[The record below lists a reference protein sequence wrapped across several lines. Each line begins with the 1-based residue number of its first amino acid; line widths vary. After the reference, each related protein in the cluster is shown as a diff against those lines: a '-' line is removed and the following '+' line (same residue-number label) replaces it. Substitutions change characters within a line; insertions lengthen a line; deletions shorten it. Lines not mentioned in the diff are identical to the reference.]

1 MPQSYFYQRA
11 NFVSFLASSLQIG
24 LFSTYPANNGLG
36 LELTSANAPGYSRR
50 PIALTPILNMCA
62 SNTAAI
68 TWAATGD
75 WTATAY
81 YFGIFLASSGSLVYW
96 GALPSFL
103 VARSGGVPKIAA
115 GSLLVDW
122 TNPATG
128 TSGSWGTLRAVSHVD
143 TPRASVPIRFM
154 AWSTDLVA
162 AFFTPALG
170 DAYASNFGILR
181 LLAASPMGQL
191 LSLTGI
197 MTTPTEDAHPA
208 NWGTLQAQFTFG
220 WAAAILGTMTVTTGQ
235 EAISADYG
243 FAIIGYQLSVS
254 STLANLSATLDMP
267 GAGYAVPSTY
277 GLVSF
282 YQAMVDMPS
291 LTGNMSAVGEPIDA
305 ALPLDIGLFNQLGMM
320 PEMTLGTMLTVTV
333 LDATRGSTA
342 GYTVAGPNALA
353 F

>member
-11 NFVSFLASSLQIG
+11 NFVGFLASSLQIG

-128 TSGSWGTLRAVSHVD
+128 LPAVGGLSGRSATWTLRGPASRFALWRGPPISW
-143 TPRASVPIRFM
+143 PR
-154 AWSTDLVA
+154 
-162 AFFTPALG
+162 
-170 DAYASNFGILR
+170 
-181 LLAASPMGQL
+181 
-191 LSLTGI
+191 
-197 MTTPTEDAHPA
+197 
-208 NWGTLQAQFTFG
+208 
-220 WAAAILGTMTVTTGQ
+220 
-235 EAISADYG
+235 
-243 FAIIGYQLSVS
+243 S
-254 STLANLSATLDMP
+254 SRPRSATHMP
-267 GAGYAVPSTY
+267 QTSE
-277 GLVSF
+277 F
-282 YQAMVDMPS
+282 
-291 LTGNMSAVGEPIDA
+291 
-305 ALPLDIGLFNQLGMM
+305 
-320 PEMTLGTMLTVTV
+320 
-333 LDATRGSTA
+333 
-342 GYTVAGPNALA
+342 
-353 F
+353 